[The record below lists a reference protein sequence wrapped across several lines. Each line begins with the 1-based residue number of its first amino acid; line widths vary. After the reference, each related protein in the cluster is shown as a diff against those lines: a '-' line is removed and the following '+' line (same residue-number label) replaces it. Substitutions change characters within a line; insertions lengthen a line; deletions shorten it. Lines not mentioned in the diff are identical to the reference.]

1 MHHLHL
7 PLLHFIDFL
16 KPLGNPHLERV
27 FPVPVL
33 LSEVVLE
40 GLRLLSALVQVV
52 DKGVPD
58 V

>member
-1 MHHLHL
+1 MHLH
-7 PLLHFIDFL
+7 LLHFIIFL
-16 KPLGNPHLERV
+16 KPLGNPHFERV

-33 LSEVVLE
+33 LSELVLE
-40 GLRLLSALVQVV
+40 GLRLLSALIQVV